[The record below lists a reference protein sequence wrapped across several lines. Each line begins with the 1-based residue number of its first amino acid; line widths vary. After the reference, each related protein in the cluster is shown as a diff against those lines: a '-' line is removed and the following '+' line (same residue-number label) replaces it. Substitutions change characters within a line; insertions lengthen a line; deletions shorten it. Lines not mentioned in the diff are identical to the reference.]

1 MVIFASILMI
11 LLLLF
16 LLAPTLILVIEAVA
30 SVLPDSRRSMDPE
43 KELKVAVIVPAHNE
57 EQGIC
62 ETLCLLHAEL
72 SDGDTLLVVADNCSD
87 QTAHL
92 AYQAGAEVVERHD
105 PQRRGKGY
113 ALAQGIQHLSASPPD
128 IVVFIDAD
136 CRFSEGGIAHLAQC
150 AARWL
155 RPVQARN
162 IVIANPSEPRSAISS
177 LAFCFKNIVRA
188 RGANRLGLPCH
199 LMGTGM
205 AIPWHI
211 TQQLPFSSGELVED
225 LQLGFSCVAAG
236 FNPLLC
242 SPVSVV
248 SHSPPNATAALAQ
261 RKRWEHGH
269 LHFIATQVTKLLIQG
284 IRDRNLSLVALC
296 LDTAV
301 PPLTMLIGM
310 QLLGVVLTALYA
322 AATGM
327 RGALLIACL
336 TLLLSLLALGVG
348 WATEGRKIIPFR
360 QLASVPMYM
369 LWKLPLYFGY
379 FWNREKTW
387 IRTER

>member
-1 MVIFASILMI
+1 MLVFASILTV
-11 LLLLF
+11 LLVLF
-16 LLAPTLILVIEAVA
+16 LLVPALVLVVEAVA
-30 SVLPDSRRSMDPE
+30 SVLPNNQSSIDPD
-43 KELKVAVIVPAHNE
+43 KKPKVAVIVPAHDE

-62 ETLCLLHAEL
+62 ETLRLLRAEL
-72 SDGDTLLVVADNCSD
+72 SDSDTLLVVADNCSD
-87 QTAHL
+87 QTALL
-92 AYQAGAEVVERHD
+92 AHQAGAEVVERHD
-105 PQRRGKGY
+105 LHRIGKGY
-113 ALAQGIQHLSASPPD
+113 ALAQGIQHLFASPPD
-128 IVVFIDAD
+128 VVVFIDAD
-136 CRFSEGGIAHLAQC
+136 CRFSEGGVAHLAQC
-150 AARWL
+150 AAGWS

-162 IVIANPSEPRSAISS
+162 IVIADPSEPRSAISS

-211 TQQLPFSSGELVED
+211 TRQLPFSLGELVED

-248 SHSPPNATAALAQ
+248 SHSPPNAAAALAQ

-269 LHFIATQVTKLLIQG
+269 LHFIGTRVTKLLIQG

-296 LDTAV
+296 VDTAV
-301 PPLTMLIGM
+301 PPLTVLIGM
-310 QLLGVVLTALYA
+310 QLLGVALTGLYA
-322 AATGM
+322 AATGTT
-327 RGALLIACL
+327 GALLLACL
-336 TLLLSLLALGVG
+336 ALLLSLLALGVG
-348 WATEGRKIIPFR
+348 WATEGRKIIPVH

-379 FWNREKTW
+379 FRNREKTW